1 MVRNARVGAALLA
14 GLAAMPG
21 AASAQTSDPIGVTSA
36 VNPDARGVRP
46 DGAQNVLLVGSNVI
60 FKERIETG
68 PGGQAQLLFNDQ
80 SAISVGPN
88 ATLVIDQFV
97 YNPTTG
103 TGQMAV
109 SLARGTMRFVGGKI
123 SKQNEVTIAT
133 PAATIGIRGGV
144 TMPTVADDGSTRVV
158 HIFGATTV
166 RTPNGESTTL
176 TRPGFVAEIAAPVL
190 ASAPAS
196 APTAGTQ
203 APSASAAPPPGGGI
217 AVRRASEAEISSTKS
232 QLEAAPARQT
242 TSVLAA
248 PAAAPNQQAAAPQ
261 GQGQSQAQGPTQ
273 GPPPGQPAN
282 NAGGAPPP
290 PPAGGRIDGALG
302 GSGFTGQNSG
312 VAPNQIV
319 TVGNTQPGFGGGPP
333 PPGQQAAQAGAQ
345 ANTTGAAQTG
355 NIANVQQNFQSFTSS
370 LTFLG
375 RARYGN
381 WSVGPGTGLAAPV
394 FDAADKSRPFSAT
407 IANGRFSGTLNNGE
421 TFGFNVPSDPLGRAV
436 STGFG
441 GTSSP
446 GGQFSGTTT
455 FSADGRFFYGYYQF
469 GNGERLATFGGAAVS
484 GAALADSS
492 ARVVRE
498 YVLSIDPALS
508 GNIPFA
514 PGMESGSNF
523 ANPSVGKFTTV
534 TPAAGGQPGR
544 ALQVSFALD
553 GSGSTQRSLLSV
565 GTFNIAN
572 DSAGNLTVSGGTRGI
587 YDLAGTQRPGR
598 FGASVTSET
607 DANGNS
613 FFGSL
618 ATGNAPSYFVL
629 GQNDLNASNTR
640 TTSDAFRSL
649 VNNGAA
655 SDQYYRFSNVARFD
669 RAVATSPA
677 PATTFLNMYA
687 AGLAER
693 SGSTNVVR
701 QEANDPT
708 KSVLRFDAS
717 ANTVTALMAVERVGA
732 AETFRLAMG
741 ARPTTVSGA
750 ATSFAGQAADIVNS
764 GFTTFAANGARATL
778 IDEKNWAAREMTN
791 PGAGLDANGASNFN
805 AALVTSNLTNSPASV
820 TDEALRA
827 RLAMVPSTAI
837 ESGVLSAAYSN
848 FSFAGFQ
855 SMQWGFWDGDVTFP
869 DPLVTGGRTDRYSLA
884 TWVAG
889 VLPIIGD
896 IPASGTAT
904 YTGHAIGTVNNNG
917 ARYSAVGNF
926 TQTWN
931 FGSDSGTVSI
941 ANFDGLATLTGSV
954 TSANRRELT
963 GALTNGAGVTGNVA
977 ASFFRGTSDPVKNVG
992 GNFNLTGT
1000 NYQAGGIVA
1009 GQR

>member
-1 MVRNARVGAALLA
+1 MVRKRAVGAAMLA
-14 GLAAMPG
+14 VFAAVSG
-21 AASAQTSDPIGVTSA
+21 AALAQGADPIGVTSA
-36 VNPDARGVRP
+36 VNPDARGTRP
-46 DGAQNVLLVGSNVI
+46 DGAQNVLMVGSNVI

-97 YNPTTG
+97 YNPATG

-109 SLARGTMRFVGGKI
+109 SLARGTARFVGGKI

-144 TMPTVADDGSTRVV
+144 TMPTVADDGATRVV

-166 RTPNGESTTL
+166 RTPNGEATTL
-176 TRPGFVAEIAAPVL
+176 TRPGFVAEIAAPVP
-190 ASAPAS
+190 ANVPANAPAS
-196 APTAGTQ
+196 TATPAQ
-203 APSASAAPPPGGGI
+203 AAAPPPGGGI
-217 AVRRASEAEISSTKS
+217 SVRRASEAEISSTKS
-232 QLEAAPARQT
+232 QLEAGPAQQSARAA
-242 TSVLAA
+242 AA
-248 PAAAPNQQAAAPQ
+248 PAPQAAAPQ
-261 GQGQSQAQGPTQ
+261 PQAQAQGQPQGQAQPQ
-273 GPPPGQPAN
+273 GPAPGQPAT

-290 PPAGGRIDGALG
+290 PPGGRIDGALG

-312 VAPNQIV
+312 VAPNQIA
-319 TVGNTQPGFGGGPP
+319 TVANTQPGFAPGPP

-355 NIANVQQNFQSFTSS
+355 AVANVQQNLQSFASS

-375 RARYGN
+375 RARFGN
-381 WSVGPGTGLAAPV
+381 WSSGPGTNLAAPV
-394 FDAADKSRPFSAT
+394 FDTADRSRTFSAT
-407 IANGRFSGTLNNGE
+407 IANGRFSGTLSNGE
-421 TFGFNVPSDPLGRAV
+421 TFGFNLPGDPLGRTFA
-436 STGFG
+436 TGPG
-441 GTSSP
+441 GTATP
-446 GGQFSGTTT
+446 GGQMTGTTT
-455 FSADGRFFYGYYQF
+455 FSADGRFTYGYYQL
-469 GNGERLATFGGAAVS
+469 GSGERLATFSGASVS
-484 GAALADSS
+484 GSALADSS

-498 YVLSIDPALS
+498 YRLSIDPALS

-514 PGMESGSNF
+514 PGMESGGNF
-523 ANPSVGKFTTV
+523 ANPAIGRFTTV
-534 TPAAGGQPGR
+534 TPTAGGQPGR

-553 GSGSTQRSLLSV
+553 GSGTTQRSLLSV

-572 DSAGNLTVSGGTRGI
+572 DSTGNLAVSGGVRGI
-587 YDLAGTQRPGR
+587 YDLTGSQRPGR
-598 FGASVTSET
+598 FGGSVASET

-618 ATGNAPSYFVL
+618 AAGSAPSYFVL
-629 GQNDLNASNTR
+629 GQNDLNTSNVR
-640 TTSDAFRSL
+640 IASDAYRNL

-655 SDQYYRFSNVARFD
+655 SDQYYRFSNVATFD
-669 RAVATSPA
+669 RTVTTSTA
-677 PATTFLNMYA
+677 PTTTFMNMYA

-693 SGSTNVVR
+693 SGGTNVVR

-708 KSVLRFDAS
+708 KSVLRFDAGN
-717 ANTVTALMAVERVGA
+717 NTVTALLAVERVGA
-732 AETFRLAMG
+732 AETFKLAMG
-741 ARPTTVSGA
+741 ARPTTVTGA
-750 ATSFAGQAADIVNS
+750 ATSFTAQAADIVNS
-764 GFTTFAANGARATL
+764 GFTTFAANGARSTL
-778 IDEKNWAAREMTN
+778 VDEKNWAAREMTN
-791 PGAGLDANGASNFN
+791 PGAGLDANGVSNFN
-805 AALVTSNLTNSPASV
+805 AALVTSNLTDSPASV
-820 TDEALRA
+820 ANEALRA
-827 RLAMVPSTAI
+827 RMAMVPSTAI
-837 ESGVLSAAYSN
+837 ASSALAAAYSN
-848 FSFAGFQ
+848 VSFASFQ
-855 SMQWGFWDGDVTFP
+855 SLQWGFWDGDVAFP
-869 DPLVTGGRTDRYSLA
+869 NPLVTGGRTDRYSLA

-889 VLPIIGD
+889 VLPIVGD
-896 IPASGTAT
+896 IPSSGTAT

-917 ARYSAVGNF
+917 ARYSAAGSF

-941 ANFDGLATLTGSV
+941 SNFDGLATLTGSV

-963 GALTNGAGVTGNVA
+963 GSLSNGAGVTGNIA
-977 ASFFRGTSDPVKNVG
+977 ASFFRGTTDPVKNVG

>member
-1 MVRNARVGAALLA
+1 MLA

-176 TRPGFVAEIAAPVL
+176 TRPGFVAEIAAPAL

-242 TSVLAA
+242 TSALAA

-355 NIANVQQNFQSFTSS
+355 TITNVQQNFQSFTSS

-655 SDQYYRFSNVARFD
+655 SDQYYRFSNNFQTRDGRAADDSFGRGHEFRGAGRRHRQLRFHHLRSQRRARDAD
-669 RAVATSPA
+669 RREKLGGARDDQSRCWFGCKRRLEFQCSPGYVQ
-677 PATTFLNMYA
+677 PYQQPCVRDGR
-687 AGLAER
+687 GLAR
-693 SGSTNVVR
+693 
-701 QEANDPT
+701 
-708 KSVLRFDAS
+708 
-717 ANTVTALMAVERVGA
+717 ALGDGAVDGNRVGRA
-732 AETFRLAMG
+732 LRRLFEFQLCRFPEHAMG
-741 ARPTTVSGA
+741 LLGWRRRVPRSAGDWRAYRSL
-750 ATSFAGQAADIVNS
+750 FAG
-764 GFTTFAANGARATL
+764 
-778 IDEKNWAAREMTN
+778 
-791 PGAGLDANGASNFN
+791 
-805 AALVTSNLTNSPASV
+805 
-820 TDEALRA
+820 
-827 RLAMVPSTAI
+827 
-837 ESGVLSAAYSN
+837 
-848 FSFAGFQ
+848 
-855 SMQWGFWDGDVTFP
+855 
-869 DPLVTGGRTDRYSLA
+869 
-884 TWVAG
+884 
-889 VLPIIGD
+889 
-896 IPASGTAT
+896 
-904 YTGHAIGTVNNNG
+904 
-917 ARYSAVGNF
+917 
-926 TQTWN
+926 
-931 FGSDSGTVSI
+931 
-941 ANFDGLATLTGSV
+941 
-954 TSANRRELT
+954 
-963 GALTNGAGVTGNVA
+963 
-977 ASFFRGTSDPVKNVG
+977 NVG
-992 GNFNLTGT
+992 CGR
-1000 NYQAGGIVA
+1000 VA
-1009 GQR
+1009 DHRRHPGQRNCNLYGPRHRHGQQ